1 LKSKSHH
8 YLAPSDQTP
17 EELRAASGF
26 LTPDL
31 PVALCVASPRIWL
44 ASASPRRAELLEK
57 LSVPLDFLPNFAE
70 EAAPTEEDNAHP
82 ARYVQTLARHKSQNA
97 ILDSPTG
104 FDIILTADTIVWHEG
119 AILNK
124 PVDEAE
130 ARLML
135 QRLRASMHW
144 VYTGVC
150 LRVERNGASRYFEA
164 QEKTAVHFRDVDD
177 EWIARYIQSGEPMD
191 KAGAYAAQGRGA
203 MLVERIE
210 GDYMNVVGLPLSR
223 LSKLLEEVGAPVEN
237 WWL

>member
-1 LKSKSHH
+1 MKSKPHH
-8 YLAPSDQTP
+8 HLAPSDQTP

-31 PVALCVASPRIWL
+31 PVAPPRIWL
-44 ASASPRRAELLEK
+44 ASASPRRAELLQR
-57 LSVPLDFLPNFAE
+57 LGVPFDFLPNLAD

-82 ARYVQTLARHKSQNA
+82 EHYVQTLARHKSQNA
-97 ILDSPTG
+97 ILDSPSG

-135 QRLRASMHW
+135 QRLRASMHH

-150 LRVERNGASRYFEA
+150 LRVERNGASKYFEA

-177 EWIARYIQSGEPMD
+177 EWIARYIESGEPMD

-210 GDYMNVVGLPLSR
+210 GDYMNVVGLPLAR
-223 LSKLLEEVGAPVEN
+223 LSKLLEEIGAPVEN